1 MQHGSTKYKC
11 AIRACLYGFSLATT
25 NHPNKSTTI
34 RARQD
39 VQQDTTEIK
48 SLSPP
53 CHAEELATMPPPPLV
68 DSATTACTGIRH
80 ELLSPLYGKS
90 GGGARTSKY
99 VFNWF
104 RVDAVNAGMNP
115 SPFSDDLPCRPT
127 NSQKKTSFLRPKPG
141 NIYFSLSLV
150 ELHRGI
156 IETSPAGLR
165 RHTAA
170 APARD
175 FAVIQ
180 CCALE
185 GGSIT
190 APSSYHEMLTCC
202 RDTVRPA
209 PAAN

>member
-1 MQHGSTKYKC
+1 
-11 AIRACLYGFSLATT
+11 
-25 NHPNKSTTI
+25 
-34 RARQD
+34 
-39 VQQDTTEIK
+39 
-48 SLSPP
+48 
-53 CHAEELATMPPPPLV
+53 MPPPPLV

-90 GGGARTSKY
+90 GGGGARTSKY

-156 IETSPAGLR
+156 IETSPTGLR
-165 RHTAA
+165 RHTAV

-175 FAVIQ
+175 STVLQ
-180 CCALE
+180 CCAFE
-185 GGSIT
+185 GSSIT
-190 APSSYHEMLTCC
+190 PPNSYHEMLTCC